1 MAKLKLQER
10 IYIEENESSAKY
22 IINDA
27 IQQMAF
33 ENKGWFGHI
42 TKLSN
47 KMYLQYIE
55 IVKTNLESNNTDIT
69 EINVGRWI
77 NVNDTSITRV
87 NGNLKFFS

>member
-1 MAKLKLQER
+1 MAKLKLQKR
-10 IYIEENESSAKY
+10 IYEEEKESSAKY

-27 IQQMAF
+27 IQQMVF
-33 ENKGWFGHI
+33 ENRGWFGHI
-42 TKLSN
+42 IKLSD